1 MKVVPHLLFF
11 LFTIT
16 VIAQKETIP
25 IPKGVVYNYASNEVI
40 EKARQLITDNLSDSP
55 DYTILQKTIIIGP
68 QLWKRYKDNPKIQ
81 QIKEG
86 KIQFHVDDMVLAGKM
101 SQDLTDAQ
109 IIWDEFRKEVANDF
123 TIRKANTWEL
133 KYYWSVISFY
143 IDEPL
148 LIVATK
154 EHNYIL
160 NLLKDDL
167 KLMWLDEAPAQT
179 YVTYRNGEEVDTLSK
194 GIKET
199 KIEKV
204 VLLNTDEELKN
215 NSSVEDISLIIAKT
229 NAIFDELFKNSD
241 KSGKIMITFEL
252 KKKKNTIQFAVRD
265 DIDLE
270 LMKEFEKRI
279 NAEKYP
285 LSKKDPI
292 KIQLIYKVNSFD
304 DTE

>member
-133 KYYWSVISFY
+133 KYYWSVISFD

-167 KLMWLDEAPAQT
+167 KLMWLDEAPEQT